1 MKFIVIT
8 LTEANIEHSH
18 IYLSSHIGF
27 FSENVIGGANKSS
40 IAEQLL
46 QLNFGLGG
54 DPVYTDIA
62 GDKNIFRKRGWV
74 KTFFKI
80 HELEAGDSIVIEKI
94 DELSLHIYP
103 SRH

>member
-8 LTEANIEHSH
+8 LTQANIEHSH
-18 IYLSSHIGF
+18 LYLSSYIGF
-27 FSENVIGGANKSS
+27 FPKNVIGGANKSS

-46 QLNFGLGG
+46 QLNFGLSGE
-54 DPVYTDIA
+54 PVYTDIA

-80 HELEAGDSIVIEKI
+80 HELKAGDSVVIEKT
-94 DELSLHIYP
+94 DDLCLHIYP
-103 SRH
+103 SRR